1 MFCSL
6 EVAAEEVVVLQDT
19 PVVVVELA
27 V

>member
-1 MFCSL
+1 MFCLL

-19 PVVVVELA
+19 PVVVAELA